1 MKVINKTMSM
11 VLGVTVAFMGMTQPF
26 MIQGVQ
32 AAGEQTVTMD
42 KQTYLYGQPISLAY
56 TGASLKDWIGLY
68 KAGAIPQGSNPSL
81 TWQYTSASGQPNGAM
96 SFTKS
101 LPAGEYEALYM
112 QNDGYNIFQRA
123 PFSIITLNPPAG
135 ITFVDT
141 DDDADQIAGDVKIK
155 IPADPANVTHYNL
168 YWGNDVGKL
177 PGEPIIAQVQPP
189 TMPGETDAT
198 YTIPANTVI
207 PKGATKLLAYSD
219 STAGE
224 TTASAEF
231 TIPGMVKEKPLVSF
245 EVITDMHVQTSKD
258 HVHNKN
264 LEDAFKDMIALNPDS
279 DGLMTIGDNTENG
292 TEAQYMELARIFN
305 TYKDQLP
312 ETYFVQGNHD
322 VRWGDWTQF
331 SELFHKYTNM
341 KSSYYNVWIN
351 GYQFIFLGTE
361 KGLKDYSYL
370 SEAQLKWLDEKLS
383 ESEGKPTFI
392 FHHQPL
398 KNTVAGANVGY
409 LKSNYWYGVRQDKEM
424 KTILSKHPGAFL
436 FSGHTHWELG
446 AKDTMY
452 NAKYATMFNAGAT
465 SYLWTDANTGKDGSQ
480 GFFVEVYEDKVLV
493 KGRDFKN
500 DTWIAN
506 AQFEIDLSEKIP
518 VVDPATDPDLTI
530 SNPTVHMVKEK
541 YLPTEAVEV
550 AYTSSVLED
559 WIGIFPVGTKLGKNV
574 KPIAMQKT
582 KSVKQPDGTISFK
595 DLNLAPG
602 KYDAVYVG
610 EAEYRTDNDN
620 LELGRVTFTI
630 IDETQAQ
637 APQAVSFTDADT
649 NKGVIGGDVTITPA
663 ANESNIDEY
672 VLYWGSDEGKLSGQS
687 AIASVAKTGDKVVYA
702 IPNGTAIPNGA
713 TKIIAFSK
721 QKDTESEDF
730 AQTSLKDAFT
740 QVPPVTPPVDPP
752 VLTPDEQ
759 LRQANRAAAEVIKNA
774 TDEDVVEKQ
783 AENAIKQLSKLIKD
797 DQLSESTHLALVS
810 DATDT
815 VLAAMVSKWKEDII
829 DEDQVLEQTYS
840 LLKDAFLPVVDE
852 IEKND
857 QEQWEQAVKVMAHI
871 AETTIAKLDKDDLSE
886 KWVKKLK
893 EPIAELLTQVSTIEA
908 DDSENTEKVVAQIE
922 RFAQAVET
930 LETALDEQAS
940 LFGLEKT
947 IEIRMDGTR
956 HEVRAAKKSKEEE
969 KSSLTLSGDIVDAL
983 AQKQINVALV
993 NKDDAGVWL
1002 SSELLEEHDGA
1013 DIHVEI
1019 SKPDDIKKPSKSG
1032 NASDMYEVGLRA
1044 DNKELKRF
1052 DSETV
1057 RMILPYEK
1065 KDKYL
1070 TAQHYDEAEKVWSS
1084 LKTSKGKTVE
1094 VIKTGNRASFD
1105 IEKPGIYM
1113 VASAGLQS
1121 VRVTPSKATLLPG
1134 ENLQLQV
1141 TGSFSNRTRQ
1151 DLTDGE
1157 SGTVYESDNDSVTVD
1172 ENGLI
1177 EVSEDAR
1184 PGKKFTVKVTN
1195 GEKSSKVTF
1204 SIAEIKSINL
1214 STKKSSVKPGD
1225 TVQMIVWANMTDRSG
1240 REMTKES
1247 TGTTYHVVEEEYAVI
1262 SEDGLVTV
1270 HEDAPEKT
1278 TLTIVAQNDGHTS
1291 EYKLKVRK

>member
-26 MIQGVQ
+26 MVQGVQ
-32 AAGEQTVTMD
+32 AAGAQSVTMD
-42 KQTYLYGQPISLAY
+42 KQAFLHGQPITLSY

-68 KAGAIPQGSNPSL
+68 IAGAIPQGSNPSL
-81 TWQYTSASGQPNGAM
+81 TWQYTSAAGQPNGAM

-123 PFSIITLNPPAG
+123 PFSIITLNPPTG

-141 DDDADQIAGDVKIK
+141 DEDADQIAGDVKIK

-177 PGEPIIAQVQPP
+177 AGEPIIAQVEPS
-189 TMPGETDAT
+189 TTPGETYAT

-231 TIPGMVKEKPLVSF
+231 TIPGMVKEKSLVSF

-279 DGLMTIGDNTENG
+279 DGIMTIGDNTENG

-305 TYKDQLP
+305 MYKDQLP

-361 KGLKDYSYL
+361 KGLKDFSYL
-370 SEAQLKWLDEKLS
+370 SETQLKWLDEKLA
-383 ESEGKPTFI
+383 ESGGKPTFI

-398 KNTVAGANVGY
+398 KNTVAGANDGY
-409 LKSNYWYGVRQDKEM
+409 LKSNYWYGVRQDTEL
-424 KTILSKHPGAFL
+424 KTILAKHPGAFL

-480 GFFVEVYEDKVLV
+480 GFFVEVYEDKVMV

-506 AQFEIDLSEKIP
+506 AQYEIDLSEKIP
-518 VVDPATDPDLTI
+518 VVDPSTDPDLTL

-541 YLPTEAVEV
+541 YLSSEAIEV
-550 AYTSSVLED
+550 AYTSSVRED
-559 WIGIFPVGTKLGKNV
+559 WIGIFPTGTKLGKNV
-574 KPIAMQKT
+574 KAIAQQKT
-582 KSVKQPDGTISFK
+582 SGVKQPNGTVSFK
-595 DLNLAPG
+595 DLKLAPG
-602 KYDAVYVG
+602 KYDAIYVG

-630 IDETQAQ
+630 VDETQAQ

-649 NKGVIGGDVTITPA
+649 NKGVIGGDVTVTPA
-663 ANESNIDEY
+663 ANETNIDEY
-672 VLYWGSDEGKLSGQS
+672 VLYWGNDEGKLSGQS
-687 AIASVAKTGDKVVYA
+687 AIASVAKTGDKVAYV

-713 TKIIAFSK
+713 TKLLAFSK

-730 AQTSLKDAFT
+730 AQTALKDAFT
-740 QVPPVTPPVDPP
+740 EVPPVDPP
-752 VLTPDEQ
+752 VLTPDEE
-759 LRQANRAAAEVIKNA
+759 LRQANRAAAEAIKNA
-774 TDEDVVEKQ
+774 TDEDVVEEQ
-783 AENAIKQLSKLIKD
+783 AKNAIKQLSKLIKD
-797 DQLSESTHLALVS
+797 EKLSDSTHLALVS
-810 DATDT
+810 DATNT
-815 VLAAMVSKWKEDII
+815 VLAAMVSKWKEDIV

-857 QEQWEQAVKVMAHI
+857 QEQWEQAVKVMALV
-871 AETTIAKLDKDDLSE
+871 AETTIAQLDKDDLSE

-893 EPIAELLTQVSTIEA
+893 EPITELLTQVSTIEA

-922 RFAQAVET
+922 RLAQAVEAI
-930 LETALDEQAS
+930 EIALDKQAS
-940 LFGLEKT
+940 LFDLEKT
-947 IEIRMDGTR
+947 IEIRMDRDR

-969 KSSLTLSGDIVDAL
+969 KSSMTLNSDIVHAL

-993 NKDDAGVWL
+993 NKEDSGVWL
-1002 SSELLEEHDGA
+1002 SSKLLEEHEAG
-1013 DIHVEI
+1013 DINVEL
-1019 SKPDDIKKPSKSG
+1019 SKPDDIKKPSKTG
-1032 NASDMYEVGLRA
+1032 NASDMYEVRLEA
-1044 DNKELKRF
+1044 DNKEMKRF

-1057 RMILPYEK
+1057 RMILPYEHK
-1065 KDKYL
+1065 EKYL
-1070 TAQHYDEAEKVWSS
+1070 TAQYYDEAKKVWNV
-1084 LKTSKGKTVE
+1084 LKTSKGKTVD
-1094 VIKTGNRASFD
+1094 VIKTGDRASFE
-1105 IEKPGIYM
+1105 IEKPGIYL
-1113 VASAGLQS
+1113 VANTGLQR
-1121 VRVTPSKATLLPG
+1121 VNVTPSRATLLPG
-1134 ENLQLQV
+1134 ESLQLQV
-1141 TGSFSNRTRQ
+1141 TGWFSNRTEQ
-1151 DLTDGE
+1151 DLTDEE
-1157 SGTVYESDNDSVTVD
+1157 SGTVYESDNSNVTVD

-1177 EVSEDAR
+1177 EISEDAR
-1184 PGKKFTVKVTN
+1184 PGKKVTVKVSN
-1195 GEKSSKVTF
+1195 GEKSTKVTF
-1204 SIAEIKSINL
+1204 TIAEVKSINL
-1214 STKKSSVKPGD
+1214 SAKKSTVKPGS
-1225 TVQMIVWANMTDRSG
+1225 TVQMSVSATMTDRS
-1240 REMTKES
+1240 RRDMTKES
-1247 TGTTYHVVEEEYAVI
+1247 TGTTYSVVEAEYAEI

-1270 HEDAPEKT
+1270 HEDTPDKT
-1278 TLTIVAQNDGHTS
+1278 TVTIVAENDGHTS
-1291 EYKLKVRK
+1291 EYTLKVRK

>member
-26 MIQGVQ
+26 MVQGVQ
-32 AAGEQTVTMD
+32 AAGAQSVTMD
-42 KQTYLYGQPISLAY
+42 KQAFLHGQPITLSY

-81 TWQYTSASGQPNGAM
+81 TWQYTSAAGQPNGAM

-123 PFSIITLNPPAG
+123 PFSIITLNPPTG

-141 DDDADQIAGDVKIK
+141 DEDADQIAGDVKIK

-177 PGEPIIAQVQPP
+177 AGEPIIAQVEPS
-189 TMPGETDAT
+189 TTPGETYAT

-231 TIPGMVKEKPLVSF
+231 TIPGMVKEKSLVSF

-279 DGLMTIGDNTENG
+279 DGIMTIGDNTENG

-305 TYKDQLP
+305 MYKDQLP

-361 KGLKDYSYL
+361 KGLKDFSYL
-370 SEAQLKWLDEKLS
+370 SETQLKWLDEKLA
-383 ESEGKPTFI
+383 ESGGKPTFI

-398 KNTVAGANVGY
+398 KNTVAGANDGY
-409 LKSNYWYGVRQDKEM
+409 LKSNYWYGVRQDTEL
-424 KTILSKHPGAFL
+424 KTILAKHPGALL

-506 AQFEIDLSEKIP
+506 AQYEIDLSEKIP
-518 VVDPATDPDLTI
+518 VVDPSTDPDLTL

-541 YLPTEAVEV
+541 YLSSEAIEV
-550 AYTSSVLED
+550 AYTSSVRED
-559 WIGIFPVGTKLGKNV
+559 WIGIFPTGTKLGKNV
-574 KPIAMQKT
+574 KAIAQQKT
-582 KSVKQPDGTISFK
+582 SGVKQPNGTVSFK
-595 DLNLAPG
+595 DLKLAPG
-602 KYDAVYVG
+602 KYDAIYVG
-610 EAEYRTDNDN
+610 EAEYRSDNDN
-620 LELGRVTFTI
+620 IELGRVTFTI
-630 IDETQAQ
+630 VDETQAQ

-649 NKGVIGGDVTITPA
+649 NKGVIGGDVTVTPA
-663 ANESNIDEY
+663 ANETNIDEY
-672 VLYWGSDEGKLSGQS
+672 VLYWGNDEGKLSGQS
-687 AIASVAKTGDKVVYA
+687 AIASVAKTGDKVAYV

-713 TKIIAFSK
+713 TKLLAFSK

-730 AQTSLKDAFT
+730 AQTALKDAFT
-740 QVPPVTPPVDPP
+740 EVPPVDPP
-752 VLTPDEQ
+752 VLTPDEE
-759 LRQANRAAAEVIKNA
+759 LRQANRAAAEAIKNA
-774 TDEDVVEKQ
+774 TDEDVVEEQ
-783 AENAIKQLSKLIKD
+783 AKNAIKQLSKLIKD
-797 DQLSESTHLALVS
+797 EKLSDSTHLALVS
-810 DATDT
+810 DATNT
-815 VLAAMVSKWKEDII
+815 VLAAMVSKWKEDIV

-857 QEQWEQAVKVMAHI
+857 QEQWEQAVKVMAHV
-871 AETTIAKLDKDDLSE
+871 AETTIAQLNKDDLSE

-893 EPIAELLTQVSTIEA
+893 EPITELLTQVSTIEA

-922 RFAQAVET
+922 RLAQAVEAI
-930 LETALDEQAS
+930 ETALDKQAS
-940 LFGLEKT
+940 LFDLEKT
-947 IEIRMDGTR
+947 IEIRMDR
-956 HEVRAAKKSKEEE
+956 DSHEVRAAKKSKEEE
-969 KSSLTLSGDIVDAL
+969 KSSMTLNSDIVHAL

-993 NKDDAGVWL
+993 NKEDAGVWL
-1002 SSELLEEHDGA
+1002 SSKLLEEHEAG
-1013 DIHVEI
+1013 DINVEL
-1019 SKPDDIKKPSKSG
+1019 SKPDDIKKPSKTG
-1032 NASDMYEVGLRA
+1032 NASDMYEVRLEA
-1044 DNKELKRF
+1044 DNKEMKRF

-1057 RMILPYEK
+1057 RMILPYEHK
-1065 KDKYL
+1065 EKYL
-1070 TAQHYDEAEKVWSS
+1070 TAQYYDEAKKVWNV
-1084 LKTSKGKTVE
+1084 LKTSKGKTVD
-1094 VIKTGNRASFD
+1094 VLKTGDRASFE
-1105 IEKPGIYM
+1105 IEKPGIYL
-1113 VASAGLQS
+1113 VANTGLQR
-1121 VRVTPSKATLLPG
+1121 VNVTPSRATLLPG
-1134 ENLQLQV
+1134 ESLQLQV
-1141 TGSFSNRTRQ
+1141 TGWFSNRTEQ
-1151 DLTDGE
+1151 DLTDEE
-1157 SGTVYESDNDSVTVD
+1157 SGTVYESDNSNVTVD

-1177 EVSEDAR
+1177 EISEDAR
-1184 PGKKFTVKVTN
+1184 PGKKVTVKVSN
-1195 GEKSSKVTF
+1195 GEKSTKVTF
-1204 SIAEIKSINL
+1204 TIAEVKSINL
-1214 STKKSSVKPGD
+1214 SAKKSTVKPGS
-1225 TVQMIVWANMTDRSG
+1225 TVQMSVSATMTDRS
-1240 REMTKES
+1240 RRDMTTES
-1247 TGTTYHVVEEEYAVI
+1247 TGTTYSVVEAEFAEI

-1270 HEDAPEKT
+1270 HDDTPDKT
-1278 TLTIVAQNDGHTS
+1278 TVTIVAENNGHTS
-1291 EYKLKVRK
+1291 EYTLKVRK

>member
-32 AAGEQTVTMD
+32 AAGAQIVTME
-42 KQTYLYGQPISLAY
+42 KQTYLYGQPVSLSY

-81 TWQYTSASGQPNGAM
+81 AWQYTSANGQPNGAM

-101 LPAGEYEALYM
+101 LPEGEYEALYM

-168 YWGNDVGKL
+168 YWGNDVGRL

-189 TMPGETDAT
+189 TTPGEMYAT

-264 LEDAFKDMIALNPDS
+264 LEDAFKDMVALNPDS

-305 TYKDQLP
+305 MYKDQLP

-331 SELFHKYTNM
+331 SELFQKYTNM

-370 SEAQLKWLDEKLS
+370 SETQLKWLDEKLA
-383 ESEGKPTFI
+383 ESGGKPTFI

-398 KNTVAGANVGY
+398 KNTVAGANDGY
-409 LKSNYWYGVRQDKEM
+409 LKSNYWYGVRQDTEL
-424 KTILSKHPGAFL
+424 KTILAKHPGAFL

-452 NAKYATMFNAGAT
+452 NAKYATMFNASAT

-480 GFFVEVYEDKVLV
+480 GFFVEVYKDKVLV

-506 AQFEIDLSEKIP
+506 AQYEIDLSKKIP
-518 VVDPATDPDLTI
+518 VVDPSTDPDLTL

-541 YLPTEAVEV
+541 YLSSEAIEV
-550 AYTSSVLED
+550 AYTSSVRED
-559 WIGIFPVGTKLGKNV
+559 WIGIFPTGTKLGKNV
-574 KPIAMQKT
+574 KAIAQQKT
-582 KSVKQPDGTISFK
+582 SGVKQPNGTVSFK
-595 DLNLAPG
+595 DLKLAPG
-602 KYDAVYVG
+602 KYDAIYVG

-630 IDETQAQ
+630 VDETQAQ

-663 ANESNIDEY
+663 ANEANIDEY
-672 VLYWGSDEGKLSGQS
+672 VLYWGNDEGKLSGQS
-687 AIASVAKTGDKVVYA
+687 AIASVAKTGDKVTYA
-702 IPNGTAIPNGA
+702 MPNGTEIPNGA
-713 TKIIAFSK
+713 TKILAFSK
-721 QKDTESEDF
+721 QKDTESVDF
-730 AQTSLKDAFT
+730 AQTALKDAFT
-740 QVPPVTPPVDPP
+740 EVPPVTPPVDPP

-759 LRQANRAAAEVIKNA
+759 LRQANRAAADAIKNA

-797 DQLSESTHLALVS
+797 DKLSDSTHLALVS

-815 VLAAMVSKWKEDII
+815 VLAAMVSKWKEDIV

-840 LLKDAFLPVVDE
+840 LLKNAFLPVVDE

-857 QEQWEQAVKVMAHI
+857 QEQWEQAVKVMAHV
-871 AETTIAKLDKDDLSE
+871 AEMTIAKLDKDDLSE

-908 DDSENTEKVVAQIE
+908 DGSENTEKVVAQIE
-922 RFAQAVET
+922 RFAQAVEAI
-930 LETALDEQAS
+930 ETALDKQAS

-947 IEIRMDGTR
+947 IEIHMDGTR

-969 KSSLTLSGDIVDAL
+969 KSSMTLSGDIVDAL

-993 NKDDAGVWL
+993 NKEDAGVWL
-1002 SSELLEEHDGA
+1002 SSELLKEQDGA
-1013 DIHVEI
+1013 DIHVEL

-1032 NASDMYEVGLRA
+1032 NASDMYEVRLEA

-1057 RMILPYEK
+1057 RMILPYEQK
-1065 KDKYL
+1065 EKYL
-1070 TAQHYDEAEKVWSS
+1070 TAQYYDESKRVWNV
-1084 LKTSKGKTVE
+1084 LKTSKGKTVD
-1094 VIKTGNRASFD
+1094 VIKTGDRASFE

-1113 VASAGLQS
+1113 VANTGLQR
-1121 VRVTPSKATLLPG
+1121 VDVTPGRASLLPG
-1134 ENLQLQV
+1134 ESLQLQV
-1141 TGSFSNRTRQ
+1141 TGWFSNRTEQ
-1151 DLTDGE
+1151 DLTDVE
-1157 SGTVYESDNDSVTVD
+1157 SGTVYESDNSSVTVD

-1177 EVSEDAR
+1177 EISEDAR
-1184 PGKKFTVKVTN
+1184 PGKKVTIKVSN
-1195 GEKSSKVTF
+1195 GEKSTKVTF
-1204 SIAEIKSINL
+1204 TIAEVKSINL
-1214 STKKSSVKPGD
+1214 SAKKSTVKPGS
-1225 TVQMIVWANMTDRSG
+1225 TVQMSVSAIMTDRS
-1240 REMTKES
+1240 RRDMTKES
-1247 TGTTYHVVEEEYAVI
+1247 TGTTYSVVETEYAEI

-1270 HEDAPEKT
+1270 HEDTPDKT
-1278 TLTIVAQNDGHTS
+1278 TVTIVAENDGHTS
-1291 EYKLKVRK
+1291 EYTLKVRK

>member
-42 KQTYLYGQPISLAY
+42 KQTYLYGQPISLSY

-68 KAGAIPQGSNPSL
+68 NAGAIPQGSNPSL
-81 TWQYTSASGQPNGAM
+81 TWQYTSAAGQPNGTM
-96 SFTKS
+96 NFTKS
-101 LPAGEYEALYM
+101 LPAGKYEALYM

-141 DDDADQIAGDVKIK
+141 DDDTDQIAGDVKIK

-177 PGEPIIAQVQPP
+177 PGEPIIAQVEPP
-189 TMPGETDAT
+189 TTPGETYAT

-224 TTASAEF
+224 TTASAEI

-305 TYKDQLP
+305 MYKDQLP

-361 KGLKDYSYL
+361 KGLKDFSYL
-370 SEAQLKWLDEKLS
+370 SETQLKWLDEKLADS
-383 ESEGKPTFI
+383 QGKPTFI

-398 KNTVAGANVGY
+398 KNTVAGANDGY
-409 LKSNYWYGVRQDKEM
+409 LKSNYWYGVRQDTEL
-424 KTILSKHPGAFL
+424 KTILAKHPGAFL

-480 GFFVEVYEDKVLV
+480 GFFVEVYGDKVRV

-506 AQFEIDLSEKIP
+506 AQYEIDLFEKIP
-518 VVDPATDPDLTI
+518 VVDPSSDPDLTL
-530 SNPTVHMVKEK
+530 SNPTVQMAKEK
-541 YLPTEAVEV
+541 YLSSEAIEV
-550 AYTSSVLED
+550 GYTNSVRED
-559 WIGIFPVGTKLGKNV
+559 WIGIFPTGTKLGKNI
-574 KPIAMQKT
+574 KAIAQQKT
-582 KSVKQPDGTISFK
+582 SGVKQPNGTVSFK
-595 DLNLAPG
+595 DLKLAPG
-602 KYDAVYVG
+602 KYDAIYVG
-610 EAEYRTDNDN
+610 EAEYRSDNDN
-620 LELGRVTFTI
+620 IELGRVTFTI
-630 IDETQAQ
+630 VDETQAQ
-637 APQAVSFTDADT
+637 GPQAVSFTDADK

-663 ANESNIDEY
+663 ANEANIDEY
-672 VLYWGSDEGKLSGQS
+672 VLYWGNEEGKLSGQS
-687 AIASVAKTGDKVVYA
+687 AIASVAKTGEKVIYV

-713 TKIIAFSK
+713 TKILAFSK
-721 QKDTESEDF
+721 QKDTESADF
-730 AQTSLKDAFT
+730 AQTALKDAFT
-740 QVPPVTPPVDPP
+740 EVPPVTPPVDPP

-759 LRQANRAAAEVIKNA
+759 LRQANRAAAEVMKNA
-774 TDEDVVEKQ
+774 TDEDVVEEQ

-797 DQLSESTHLALVS
+797 DQLSDSTHLALVS
-810 DATDT
+810 DSTDT
-815 VLAAMVSKWKEDII
+815 VLAAMVSKWKEDIV

-857 QEQWEQAVKVMAHI
+857 QEQWEQAVKVMAHV
-871 AETTIAKLDKDDLSE
+871 AETTLAKLDKDDLSE

-893 EPIAELLTQVSTIEA
+893 EPITELLAQVSTIEA
-908 DDSENTEKVVAQIE
+908 DDTENTEEIVAQIE
-922 RFAQAVET
+922 RFAQAVEDI
-930 LETALDEQAS
+930 ETALDKQAS

-947 IEIRMDGTR
+947 IEIRMDRAR
-956 HEVRAAKKSKEEE
+956 HEVRAAKKSEEEE
-969 KSSLTLSGDIVDAL
+969 KSSMTLSGDLVDAL
-983 AQKQINVALV
+983 GQKQINVALV
-993 NKDDAGVWL
+993 NKEDAGVWL
-1002 SSELLEEHDGA
+1002 STELLKENDGA
-1013 DIHVEI
+1013 DIRVEL
-1019 SKPDDIKKPSKSG
+1019 SKPENIKKPSKSG
-1032 NASDMYEVGLRA
+1032 NASDMYEVRLEA
-1044 DNKELKRF
+1044 DNKEFKRF

-1057 RMILPYEK
+1057 RMILPYEHK
-1065 KDKYL
+1065 EKYL
-1070 TAQHYDEAEKVWSS
+1070 MPQYYDESKRVWNV
-1084 LKTSKGKTVE
+1084 LKTSKGKTVD
-1094 VIKTGNRASFD
+1094 VIKTGDRASFE

-1113 VASAGLQS
+1113 VANTGLQR
-1121 VRVTPSKATLLPG
+1121 VNVTPSRASLLPG
-1134 ENLQLQV
+1134 ESLQLEV
-1141 TGSFSNRTRQ
+1141 TGWFSNRTEQ

-1157 SGTVYESDNDSVTVD
+1157 SGTVYESDNSGVTVD

-1184 PGKKFTVKVTN
+1184 TGKKVTIKVSN
-1195 GEKSSKVTF
+1195 GEKSTKVTF
-1204 SIAEIKSINL
+1204 TIAEVKSISL
-1214 STKKSSVKPGD
+1214 SAKKSTVKPGS
-1225 TVQMIVWANMTDRSG
+1225 TVQMSVSATMTDRSK
-1240 REMTKES
+1240 RDMTKES
-1247 TGTTYHVVEEEYAVI
+1247 TGTTYTVVEAEYAEI

-1270 HEDAPEKT
+1270 HEDTPDKT
-1278 TLTIVAQNDGHTS
+1278 EVTIVAENDGHTS
-1291 EYKLKVRK
+1291 EYTLKVRK